1 MQEYNKHI
9 SIVLLSY
16 KRKENYIFW
25 NVYMNTVILMLLY
38 IPGTLRSTANA
49 QSSGDQSLF

>member
-9 SIVLLSY
+9 SFVLLSY

-25 NVYMNTVILMLLY
+25 NVYTNTVILMLLY
-38 IPGTLRSTANA
+38 IPGTVRSTVNA

>member
-9 SIVLLSY
+9 SFVLLSY

-38 IPGTLRSTANA
+38 IPGTLPSTVNA

>member
-9 SIVLLSY
+9 SFVLLSY

-38 IPGTLRSTANA
+38 IPGTLRSTVNA